1 MGCIHKPVSHQD
13 AVWLPPDDKSDS
25 HIPAQRRIF
34 CLGCGMVKY
43 QGSDRAK
50 KLGFFMNLMSKVNEQ
65 VDKER
70 RRGIKDV
77 RPITEVQKRLMIR
90 EMESN
95 EVFMDTWMST
105 RKLQLVVFRRMLK
118 RHCPNLTD
126 TLIDAAFAR
135 K

>member
-1 MGCIHKPVSHQD
+1 
-13 AVWLPPDDKSDS
+13 
-25 HIPAQRRIF
+25 
-34 CLGCGMVKY
+34 MVKY

-50 KLGFFMNLMSKVNEQ
+50 KLGFFMNLMSKINEQ

>member
-1 MGCIHKPVSHQD
+1 MGCIHKAVSHQD
-13 AVWLPPDDKSDS
+13 AVWLPPDDKSDH

-34 CLGCGMVKY
+34 CLGCGSIKY

-50 KLGFFMNLMSKVNEQ
+50 KIGFFTNLISRINEQ
-65 VDKER
+65 VEKEQ
-70 RRGIKDV
+70 RRGIKDL

-95 EVFMDTWMST
+95 DIFTDPWVST
-105 RKLQLVVFRRMLK
+105 RKLQLVVFRRMLS

-126 TLIDAAFAR
+126 TLIEAAFA
-135 K
+135 KK